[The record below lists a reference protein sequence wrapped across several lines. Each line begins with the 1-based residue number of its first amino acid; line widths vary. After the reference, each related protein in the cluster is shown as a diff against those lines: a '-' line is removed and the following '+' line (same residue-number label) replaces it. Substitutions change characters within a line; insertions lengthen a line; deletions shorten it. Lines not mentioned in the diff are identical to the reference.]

1 MVQWRINFLTMILSH
16 LIQQKGYE
24 KIEYLLRRHP
34 ITFVPDIFL
43 FLILMVVPFI
53 VYLLIN
59 NLYPVILDPM
69 TSKILFPIAV
79 LSASIYYMGAYL
91 FFYFQ
96 FIEFYLDM
104 WVVTND
110 RIVDVEQNGLFS
122 RTISELDLYR
132 VQDVTVETNGFFPSI
147 FKYGNV
153 KVKTASQ
160 NMGIIFHNVPNP
172 NEIREALI
180 QLSDADRK
188 HHEEA

>member
-1 MVQWRINFLTMILSH
+1 MILSH
-16 LIQQKGYE
+16 LIRQKPYE

-34 ITFVPDIFL
+34 ITFVPQILLFFL
-43 FLILMVVPFI
+43 LMAIPFV

-59 NLYPVILDPM
+59 NLYPTLLDQM
-69 TSKILFPIAV
+69 NSKIAFPLGV
-79 LSASIYYMGAYL
+79 LLASIYYLGLYL
-91 FFYFQ
+91 FFYSQ

-110 RIVDVEQNGLFS
+110 RIVDVEQKGLFS

-132 VQDVTVETNGFFPSI
+132 VQDVTVDMNGIFPSL
-147 FKYGNV
+147 FKYGHV

-160 NMGIIFHNVPNP
+160 NLGIVFHNVPNP

-188 HHEEA
+188 HHQET